1 MFGAFFDK
9 WPKEMETRKND
20 EVEDTMEKGEKEIE
34 QC

>member
-20 EVEDTMEKGEKEIE
+20 EVEDTMEKVDKETE